1 MRPFGRL
8 VQPESLAGVLNVGG
22 IGGARRRDGVDTA
35 AFGATSDMG
44 GQYKGRATPLA
55 KGGQA
60 PAGYRSIS
68 HGAAMGLRHKF
79 YQFPPFSK
87 RSASSIPL

>member
-1 MRPFGRL
+1 MRPFGHL
-8 VQPESLAGVLNVGG
+8 VQPESFTGILNVGG
-22 IGGARRRDGVDTA
+22 IGGAWRGDRVDTA
-35 AFGATSDMG
+35 ACGATADMS

-55 KGGQA
+55 KGGQT